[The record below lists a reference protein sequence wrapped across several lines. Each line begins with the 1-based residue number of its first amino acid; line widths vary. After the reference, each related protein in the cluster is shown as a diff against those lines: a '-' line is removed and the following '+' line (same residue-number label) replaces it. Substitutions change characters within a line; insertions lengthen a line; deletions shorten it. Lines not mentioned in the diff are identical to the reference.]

1 MCKKIGITITLSFIL
16 FLITGISGTIE
27 VTVTGLGETVEIAV
41 DSGLKQAI
49 ELAVGALIRGYSE
62 MDSSLTVT
70 ATDIIEETKFQ
81 EKILSFSKAY
91 IQHYEILRT
100 TEKSGLWYV
109 DLFCKVKQSA
119 LESTMLRNGIGVTHF
134 SGSALL
140 NIYERNQLTDVNAG
154 RMVTAVFEDFSVPHG
169 LWRVKEVKTEI
180 AGTTAQEVELWVSV
194 VLTPDSDKY
203 RGFLSELEEVLKV
216 VREKESIESV
226 KADKQDNWRS
236 MLLSSFF
243 YDPKYRDVIRI
254 FNAEKPNEMVFHN
267 YYFLAEEPMGAEIFE
282 ALKALYQKKSSYSLQ
297 VTFFDVFQVAI
308 HQKDHIR
315 VTQSGMLLN
324 NNTFGFSYSSQKGNQ
339 FYLLPGSF
347 RSEPGKL
354 KLSVQD
360 LTLSFEMKMPKEVF
374 GAATQ
379 LIVEIVKE

>member
-1 MCKKIGITITLSFIL
+1 MGNRVGISMVLGFIL
-16 FLITGISGTIE
+16 LLITGISGTIE
-27 VTVTGLGETVEIAV
+27 VTVTGLGETVETAV
-41 DSGLKQAI
+41 DNGLKQAI

-91 IQHYEILRT
+91 IQQYEILQT
-100 TEKSGLWYV
+100 TENSGLWYV
-109 DLFCKVKQSA
+109 ELFCKVKQSA

-134 SGSALL
+134 RGSELL

-154 RMVTAVFEDFSVPHG
+154 RMVKAVFEDFSVPHG

-243 YDPKYRDVIRI
+243 YDSKFRDVLRI

-308 HQKDHIR
+308 YQKDHIR

-339 FYLLPGSF
+339 FYFLPGSF

-360 LTLSFEMKMPKEVF
+360 LTLSFEMEMPKEVF